1 MNTII
6 NKWGVKAIVSE
17 ARAKEME
24 ADGATIVEAA
34 PHIPATPK
42 PDIKQVSINELPN
55 DEKFEAQGL
64 NEVERHEKH
73 NDVEEVVI
81 EAPKKAPKKRGRP
94 AKKAVVATVVEA

>member
-1 MNTII
+1 MTTII

-17 ARAKEME
+17 ARAKEML

-55 DEKFEAQGL
+55 DEKFEGL
-64 NEVERHEKH
+64 NNVEMHEKH
-73 NDVEEVVI
+73 NVVEV
-81 EAPKKAPKKRGRP
+81 KKEAPKKRGRP
-94 AKKAVVATVVEA
+94 AKKAVVAKA